1 MKETGVGSQEIR
13 NPEQN
18 LLNPDS
24 LYNARRKS
32 HRRIRPI
39 CHMGPIRPIL
49 LDSTRTSCD
58 SPPVTYQ
65 TLQVSVANYVACVEL
80 HRPDVHNAFNETMIA
95 ELTDSF
101 QALGSRTDVRAV
113 LLTAAGKSFSA
124 GADLNWMRKMA
135 GFSDHENRV
144 DALSLATML
153 RTIYS
158 CPKPVVAQVQGDAY
172 GGGVGLIAATD
183 IAVAAETSRFSLSE
197 VKLGL
202 IAATI
207 SPYVIRAIGERAAHR
222 YLITAERFDA
232 QEAYRIGLVHQI
244 VPRDKLE
251 ETVQSL
257 LRALLQNSPNAVTES
272 KRLVREV
279 VDQPISDALLE
290 DTAQRIARVRASDE
304 GKEGVRAFLE
314 KRKAKWQTES

>member
-1 MKETGVGSQEIR
+1 
-13 NPEQN
+13 
-18 LLNPDS
+18 
-24 LYNARRKS
+24 
-32 HRRIRPI
+32 
-39 CHMGPIRPIL
+39 
-49 LDSTRTSCD
+49 
-58 SPPVTYQ
+58 VTYQ
-65 TLQVSVANYVACVEL
+65 TLQVTVANYVARVEL

-101 QALGSRTDVRAV
+101 QALGSRTDLRAV
-113 LLTAAGKSFSA
+113 LLTATGKSFSA
-124 GADLNWMRKMA
+124 GADLNWMRKMT
-135 GFSDHENRV
+135 GFSDYENRV
-144 DALSLATML
+144 DALALATML

-183 IAVAAETSRFSLSE
+183 IAIAAETSRFSLSE

-232 QEAYRIGLVHQI
+232 EEARRIGLVHQI
-244 VPRDKLE
+244 APNDKLE
-251 ETVQSL
+251 EAVQSL
-257 LRALLQNSPNAVTES
+257 LRILLQNSPNAVAES
-272 KRLVREV
+272 KRLVKEV
-279 VDQPISDALLE
+279 VDQPISDALLD

>member
-1 MKETGVGSQEIR
+1 
-13 NPEQN
+13 
-18 LLNPDS
+18 
-24 LYNARRKS
+24 
-32 HRRIRPI
+32 
-39 CHMGPIRPIL
+39 
-49 LDSTRTSCD
+49 
-58 SPPVTYQ
+58 VTYQ
-65 TLQVSVANYVACVEL
+65 TLQVSVANYVARVEL
-80 HRPDVHNAFNETMIA
+80 HRPDLHNAFNETMIA

-101 QALGSRTDVRAV
+101 LAFGFRTDVRAI
-113 LLTAAGKSFSA
+113 LLTATGKCFSA
-124 GADLNWMRKMA
+124 GADLNWMRKMS
-135 GFSDHENRV
+135 GFSDAENRA
-144 DALSLATML
+144 DALALATML
-153 RTIYS
+153 RTIYA
-158 CPKPVVAQVQGDAY
+158 CPKPVVAQIQGDAY

-183 IAVAAETSRFSLSE
+183 IAIAAETARFSLSE

-244 VPRDKLE
+244 VPKDKLE

-304 GKEGVRAFLE
+304 GKEGVRAFLK
-314 KRKAKWQTES
+314 KRRPFWQESAARSQEPGGAPPMANKKSPGS

>member
-1 MKETGVGSQEIR
+1 
-13 NPEQN
+13 
-18 LLNPDS
+18 
-24 LYNARRKS
+24 
-32 HRRIRPI
+32 
-39 CHMGPIRPIL
+39 
-49 LDSTRTSCD
+49 
-58 SPPVTYQ
+58 
-65 TLQVSVANYVACVEL
+65 
-80 HRPDVHNAFNETMIA
+80 MIA

-101 QALGSRTDVRAV
+101 LASRSRTDVRAI
-113 LLTAAGKSFSA
+113 LLTATGKSFSA
-124 GADLNWMRKMA
+124 GADLNWMRKMS
-135 GFSDHENRV
+135 GFTDAENRA
-144 DALSLATML
+144 DALALATML
-153 RTIYS
+153 RTIYA
-158 CPKPVVAQVQGDAY
+158 CPKPVVAQIQGDAY

-183 IAVAAETSRFSLSE
+183 IAIAAETARFSLSE

-244 VPRDKLE
+244 VPKDKLE

-314 KRKAKWQTES
+314 KRRPFWQESAARTQEPGDAPPIANKKSPGS

>member
-1 MKETGVGSQEIR
+1 
-13 NPEQN
+13 
-18 LLNPDS
+18 
-24 LYNARRKS
+24 
-32 HRRIRPI
+32 
-39 CHMGPIRPIL
+39 
-49 LDSTRTSCD
+49 
-58 SPPVTYQ
+58 VTYQ
-65 TLQVSVANYVACVEL
+65 TLQVSVANYVARVEL
-80 HRPDVHNAFNETMIA
+80 HRPDLHNAFNETMIA

-101 QALGSRTDVRAV
+101 LAFGSRTDVRAI
-113 LLTAAGKSFSA
+113 LLTATGKCFSA
-124 GADLNWMRKMA
+124 GADLNWMRKMS
-135 GFSDHENRV
+135 GFSDAENRA
-144 DALSLATML
+144 DALALATML
-153 RTIYS
+153 RTIYA
-158 CPKPVVAQVQGDAY
+158 CPKPVVAQIQGDAY

-183 IAVAAETSRFSLSE
+183 IAIAAETARFSLSE

-244 VPRDKLE
+244 VPKDKLE

-279 VDQPISDALLE
+279 VDQPISDVLLE

-314 KRKAKWQTES
+314 KRRPFWQESAARSQEPGGAPPMANKKSPGS

>member
-1 MKETGVGSQEIR
+1 
-13 NPEQN
+13 
-18 LLNPDS
+18 
-24 LYNARRKS
+24 
-32 HRRIRPI
+32 
-39 CHMGPIRPIL
+39 
-49 LDSTRTSCD
+49 
-58 SPPVTYQ
+58 
-65 TLQVSVANYVACVEL
+65 
-80 HRPDVHNAFNETMIA
+80 MIA

-113 LLTAAGKSFSA
+113 LLSATGKSFSA

-144 DALSLATML
+144 DALALAKML

-183 IAVAAETSRFSLSE
+183 IAIAAETSRFSLSE

-232 QEAYRIGLVHQI
+232 EEARRIGLVHQI
-244 VPRDKLE
+244 APNDKLE
-251 ETVQSL
+251 EAVQSL
-257 LRALLQNSPNAVTES
+257 LRTLLQNSPNAVAES

-279 VDQPISDALLE
+279 VDQPISDALLD

>member
-1 MKETGVGSQEIR
+1 M
-13 NPEQN
+13 
-18 LLNPDS
+18 
-24 LYNARRKS
+24 
-32 HRRIRPI
+32 
-39 CHMGPIRPIL
+39 
-49 LDSTRTSCD
+49 
-58 SPPVTYQ
+58 TYQ
-65 TLQVSVANYVACVEL
+65 TLQVSVANYVARVEL
-80 HRPDVHNAFNETMIA
+80 HRPDVHNAFNETTIA

-113 LLTAAGKSFSA
+113 LLTATGKSFSA

-135 GFSDHENRV
+135 GFSDAENRA
-144 DALSLATML
+144 DALALAMML

-183 IAVAAETSRFSLSE
+183 IAIAAETSRFSLSE

-232 QEAYRIGLVHQI
+232 EEARRIGLVHQI
-244 VPRDKLE
+244 APNDKLGE
-251 ETVQSL
+251 AVQSL
-257 LRALLQNSPNAVTES
+257 LHTLLQNSPNAVTES

-290 DTAQRIARVRASDE
+290 DTAQRIARTRASDE

-314 KRKAKWQTES
+314 KRRPLWQESGARSQESGDPPQMRNQKAPGS